1 MNNADRS
8 ASEGMRVELLEL
20 LRTRSFARR
29 AVTLSSGKASNFY
42 IDCKQVTLDARGHVL
57 IGKLLFDALRA
68 VETSEGVRF
77 EGVGG
82 LTLGADPLASAVS
95 LTSSLEGHPLPAFIV
110 RKEPKAHGTGAY
122 LEGMGNI
129 AAGGHLVVLEDVVT
143 TGRSA
148 MVAVD
153 RVRAAGYR
161 VGLVLALVDRLDG
174 GREVIEAAGLKL
186 VTLFDRR
193 DFMPDDDA

>member
-1 MNNADRS
+1 
-8 ASEGMRVELLEL
+8 MRTELLEL

-29 AVTLSSGKASNFY
+29 AVTLSSGKTSNFY

-57 IGKLLFDALRA
+57 IGKLLFEALRA
-68 VETSEGVRF
+68 VESSDGVRF
-77 EGVGG
+77 DGVGG

-110 RKEPKAHGTGAY
+110 RKEPKAHGTEVY

-129 AAGGHLVVLEDVVT
+129 PSGGRLAVVEDVVT

-148 MVAVD
+148 MVAVE
-153 RVRAAGYR
+153 RVRSAGYR
-161 VGLVLALVDRLDG
+161 AELVLALVDRLDG

-193 DFMPDDDA
+193 DFMGDDGGLEG